1 MEHALRQRGQTVGLL
16 FVDLD
21 HFKVVN
27 DSLGHDAGDQLLCDV
42 AQRLAGCVRE
52 GDTLAR
58 LGGDE
63 FTVLMPNITGAQDA
77 AAMASRIESRL
88 EPPFELPGQSVF
100 VTASIGIA
108 TGVALRDRSEALLRD
123 ADAAMYEAKAR
134 GRARHAL
141 FDPTMHTRAVT
152 RLAIETD
159 LCRAIDNDQLELHY
173 QPIMWLQ
180 GNKIVGVEA
189 LVRWRRPDGTLVPPG
204 EFVPVAEETGLIRP
218 IGRWVLHEACRQ
230 LARWRSDL
238 PQAAGLAMSVN
249 ISARQLQDASI
260 VEDVESALRET
271 GLDPGSLILE
281 LTESAVVETFE
292 EALST
297 LQQLRWM
304 SVQLAMD
311 DFGTGYSSLTSLSR
325 LPLDILK
332 IDQSFVARLDQDA
345 EGRAVVYA
353 IVSLATALGIRVTG
367 EGIETASQLSALIEL
382 DCNHG
387 QGFLLGRPAPPDELA
402 AMLRTVNSTEVTVA
416 ARLAGCNEKDEA
428 ELLTVAWPAGDPARD
443 HALVLQV
450 GAAEVAAQRRFFVA
464 GDEQVE
470 QDGHG
475 AGVRQQR
482 QRQEQPR
489 LPQDDQERGKVD
501 RVAHPTVGPRRDHPR
516 RCIPGAGSATSHRR
530 EVPDAPPIQGRPG
543 RDDGDRLPR
552 GRSGGTPTTR
562 QDPPGNQGSPQPGHH
577 DGEQQIADDE
587 A

>member
-1 MEHALRQRGQTVGLL
+1 
-16 FVDLD
+16 VDLD

-42 AQRLAGCVRE
+42 AQRLAGCLRQ

-63 FTVLMPNITGAQDA
+63 FTVLMPDIATAQDA
-77 AAMASRIESRL
+77 AAVASRIESRL
-88 EPPFELPGQSVF
+88 GPPFELPGQSVF

-134 GRARHAL
+134 GRARHAM

-159 LCRAIDNDQLELHY
+159 LRRAIDNDQLELHY

-204 EFVPVAEETGLIRP
+204 EFVPIAEETGLIRP
-218 IGRWVLHEACRQ
+218 MGRWVLHEACRQ

-271 GLDPGSLILE
+271 GLDAGSLILE

-292 EALST
+292 DALAT
-297 LQQLRWM
+297 LQRLRWM

-311 DFGTGYSSLTSLSR
+311 DFGTGYSSLSSLSR

-353 IVSLATALGIRVTG
+353 IVSLATALGVRVTG
-367 EGIETASQLSALIEL
+367 EGIETASQLSTLVEL
-382 DCNHG
+382 GCNHG

-402 AMLRTVNSTEVTVA
+402 AMLRTVDPTEVMVA
-416 ARLAGCNEKDEA
+416 ARLA
-428 ELLTVAWPAGDPARD
+428 R
-443 HALVLQV
+443 LQ
-450 GAAEVAAQRRFFVA
+450 
-464 GDEQVE
+464 
-470 QDGHG
+470 
-475 AGVRQQR
+475 
-482 QRQEQPR
+482 
-489 LPQDDQERGKVD
+489 
-501 RVAHPTVGPRRDHPR
+501 
-516 RCIPGAGSATSHRR
+516 
-530 EVPDAPPIQGRPG
+530 
-543 RDDGDRLPR
+543 
-552 GRSGGTPTTR
+552 
-562 QDPPGNQGSPQPGHH
+562 
-577 DGEQQIADDE
+577 
-587 A
+587 